1 MKGEP
6 ISVPAVFSTMMRVS
20 CRMDSVDESPM

>member
-6 ISVPAVFSTMMRVS
+6 MSDPAVFSTMMRIN
-20 CRMDSVDESPM
+20 CRMDSVEASPM